1 MIKRN
6 RIFGILV
13 FLLSL
18 ASSALSQQTILI
30 RNGRIIPVV
39 GPVIEKGCLLI
50 EKGKIAKI
58 GADIAAPPDA
68 VVIEAEGLSVYPGL
82 IAPMT
87 AIGLTGY
94 PGSND
99 DLDEIGVSVPQ
110 MDPFD
115 ALNPEDDC
123 IEVARLEGVT
133 SVLTIAGTQNVISG
147 KSILINLDGDL
158 AGDMLIKRNVAQIF
172 NLGARQQ
179 GKYPVTLPGVMALIR
194 DKLNQTRRYIETKKF
209 MEKRPASKSEESRGE
224 GMGEEISRPSPEY
237 EALIPVVQGEVPA
250 VFITDNEVTI
260 ANALGLIKEF
270 NLKGILYA
278 TTDVLKYADR
288 IKEQQIPLIWAGTT
302 NIPRR
307 WEPFDHNF
315 RAGSILADKGVLFAF
330 DQLGWGPGNRNVRNL
345 PVPAAHSVA
354 HGLSQEEAIRAMTI
368 SPARIFGVEQELG
381 SLEVGKTA
389 NLALWSGSPVQ
400 MRSRVLK
407 VIIKGRIIPPQSVQT
422 RLRDKFERI
431 VRERRSK
438 PGSDA
443 P

>member
-6 RIFGILV
+6 RILGILV

-58 GADIAAPPDA
+58 GGDIAAPPDA

-99 DLDEIGVSVPQ
+99 DLDEVGVSVPQ

-115 ALNPEDDC
+115 ALNPEDEC

-158 AGDMLIKRNVAQIF
+158 AADMLIKRNVAQIF

-194 DKLNQTRRYIETKKF
+194 DKLNQTRRYIETKKLT
-209 MEKRPASKSEESRGE
+209 EKKPGSKSEEARGE
-224 GMGEEISRPSPEY
+224 GMGEEMFRPSPEY

-354 HGLSQEEAIRAMTI
+354 HGLSEEAAIRAMTI

-438 PGSDA
+438 PGNEA
-443 P
+443 R